1 MLAAEQLKK
10 IAQKE
15 LVQIGQDSTDEPM
28 ALMAAFPEP
37 VMELEEADR
46 QRQVRQGMDSVILL
60 GTPPETTRGFVRAVL
75 KVPLDH
81 PQAQTFG
88 VFVEVQRN
96 AYEKLKKAFA
106 NNEEVEAPGTLAP
119 TPQRMLTAVR
129 CGCVNTAITVGWW
142 LFGGTSTA
150 QPGTSHRKNHLAC
163 DCPLP
168 VVKLTVW
175 TTIVRFPTRPP
186 LPAPT
191 FGTKPNPPTSTIC
204 IAKVC
209 DRNVH
214 AANLPPLGYFH
225 HPRGSSGHHRFGFHF
240 GLARGWDLFL
250 P

>member
-1 MLAAEQLKK
+1 MDPKSGAKKAMLAAEQLKK

-46 QRQVRQGMDSVILL
+46 QRQVRQGMDSVIML

-106 NNEEVEAPGTLAP
+106 NNEEVEAPGTLATRLP
-119 TPQRMLTAVR
+119 LLEDAYGSKVWLREYGDHRRVVVIRAEHQLLNQGP
-129 CGCVNTAITVGWW
+129 AIG
-142 LFGGTSTA
+142 
-150 QPGTSHRKNHLAC
+150 K
-163 DCPLP
+163 
-168 VVKLTVW
+168 
-175 TTIVRFPTRPP
+175 TI
-186 LPAPT
+186 
-191 FGTKPNPPTSTIC
+191 
-204 IAKVC
+204 
-209 DRNVH
+209 
-214 AANLPPLGYFH
+214 
-225 HPRGSSGHHRFGFHF
+225 
-240 GLARGWDLFL
+240 
-250 P
+250 